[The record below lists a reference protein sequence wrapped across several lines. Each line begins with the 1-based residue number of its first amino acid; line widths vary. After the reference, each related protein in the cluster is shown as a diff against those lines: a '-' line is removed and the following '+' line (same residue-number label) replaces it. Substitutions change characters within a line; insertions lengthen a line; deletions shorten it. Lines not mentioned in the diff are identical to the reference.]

1 MFNRVHKSGYC
12 SELVILDH
20 TLHHGPFQI
29 DLVGS
34 DWVLF
39 MSYYWLHLLLD
50 LGFVFVFLKM
60 DTGY

>member
-1 MFNRVHKSGYC
+1 MFNVFINQVTALSWSYLTIHY
-12 SELVILDH
+12 IMDH
-20 TLHHGPFQI
+20 SKLIWLGVT
-29 DLVGS
+29 
-34 DWVLF
+34 WVLF